1 MREALAEFII
11 AIFDLIEAE
20 GRLAKKHVV
29 RMGGA
34 FVIALAALPLVLAA
48 FGAMVWA
55 LYLSLVPAFTPV
67 QALLLCSLLLLILA
81 GLMIYLA
88 KRVL

>member
-20 GRLAKKHVV
+20 GRLAKKHLV
-29 RMGGA
+29 RLGGA

-48 FGAMVWA
+48 FGALVWA
-55 LYLSLVPAFTPV
+55 LYLSLVPTFTPV
-67 QALLLCSLLLLILA
+67 QALLICSLVLLLLA
-81 GLMIYLA
+81 ALMVYLA